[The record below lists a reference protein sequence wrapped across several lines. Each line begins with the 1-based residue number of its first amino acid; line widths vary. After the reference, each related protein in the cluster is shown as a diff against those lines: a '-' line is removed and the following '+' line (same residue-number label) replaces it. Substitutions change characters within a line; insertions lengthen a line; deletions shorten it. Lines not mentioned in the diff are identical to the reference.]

1 MIIIDEMIN
10 KRYFPGNISDYPLRI
25 AQKILYSLKSLF
37 KNIRFIQKITIKYC
51 FWIHFSL

>member
-37 KNIRFIQKITIKYC
+37 KKYTIYTKNNN
-51 FWIHFSL
+51 

>member
-25 AQKILYSLKSLF
+25 SSKDFVFFEKF
-37 KNIRFIQKITIKYC
+37 V
-51 FWIHFSL
+51 